1 MTEGTATVRLLAVG
15 DTNQAPVARRDVAR
29 TNPGAQVCV
38 FVTGNDSDP
47 DGDSFGVVGVDTPAH
62 GSAYFGSSYMYY
74 TPAVG
79 FAGVETMTYTLRDSH
94 GLSSRGQ
101 VVVWVDTATGPGAP
115 ETERDYLVATLGASV
130 SFDDA
135 FLLRND
141 TDPAGQVLSVQAVS
155 GGSLKGTVVETS
167 PGDPL
172 RRVVQRGLCQHRR
185 QPAVPDP

>member
-1 MTEGTATVRLLAVG
+1 M
-15 DTNQAPVARRDVAR
+15 
-29 TNPGAQVCV
+29 
-38 FVTGNDSDP
+38 
-47 DGDSFGVVGVDTPAH
+47 
-62 GSAYFGSSYMYY
+62 
-74 TPAVG
+74 G
-79 FAGVETMTYTLRDSH
+79 FAGVETLTYTIRDST
-94 GLSSRGQ
+94 GATATGQ

-167 PGDPL
+167 PGNYRYDASSN
-172 RRVVQRGLCQHRR
+172 VG
-185 QPAVPDP
+185 